1 MIGIRKKNG
10 STAAEAAG
18 GFVLA
23 LSAGYMLSDAQL
35 AGAVTFADISLAGAL
50 SLPTSAAVLTGS
62 LLRSIISENVGRN
75 IVKIAAMIM
84 ILIIKLFFDDREE
97 PKFCGIG
104 TALSVFL
111 AGVSVSVLIGEIWY
125 KLIFY
130 IVYGAI
136 SGYTAYSAAI
146 IISGLKKRSVIDL
159 TASGGCAY
167 SVVYAIAIS
176 VLCTAHVPLIDLGI
190 ITGTAVTLGGLHFYR
205 QTGGVVCGA
214 LTLCGA
220 FLASPETGLSILLLP
235 VAGLITGY
243 VKERRYVVSAVVF
256 VVTDVMLSV
265 FTGISQGEVS
275 SLINIVC
282 GAFVFTV
289 LAPFYSDRW
298 LITEGSESNALPE
311 LMNARMSFLSDS
323 IGNVRS
329 ESGRIAELL
338 LDKADAAG
346 DEEEISEQVCTH
358 CFKRLFCWKN
368 NYGTTKRGFRKLGEL
383 TEFSAETFPYELS
396 DCLHTDELIELY
408 KERSKQRATAKLLE
422 MRFSESRQLMFEQ
435 IKIMEEMI
443 SAAGERLDVRYS
455 SSVSCQVAEKLR
467 KFGIVHNNVIAYY
480 NSRNRL
486 LIELYFSYGD
496 CPRSFSR
503 ICDLISDELRIP
515 LGSSEAVS
523 SGKEVRVRLYEKP
536 EYSLEVY
543 GASMCAGGN
552 KDNGDTSM
560 VFGDGTGVSYVILSD
575 GMGSGRKA
583 AVESRLV
590 VRLFRKLIGSG
601 VNYISAIKMINSIMV
616 TKSQEESFA
625 TLDAVRIDLDS
636 GQLTVIKSGA
646 ASTLIKN
653 RDGFVRVA
661 APNFPIGIYPQSEI
675 YYRDCQFDEGDI
687 LIMFS
692 DGVSENEYMYVKELL
707 GKENDLKKIVD
718 EICVKSEIFNP
729 SPRSDDVTVIGV
741 RMCRSQFVNM

>member
-1 MIGIRKKNG
+1 MLGITKKIGG
-10 STAAEAAG
+10 TAAELAG

-23 LSAGYMLSDAQL
+23 LSAGYMLSDTQL
-35 AGAVTFADISLAGAL
+35 AGVASFADISLAGAL

-62 LLRSIISENVGRN
+62 LLRSIIGGSVGRN

-104 TALSVFL
+104 TALSVVL
-111 AGVSVSVLIGEIWY
+111 SGASVSVLIGEMWY
-125 KLIFY
+125 KLFFY
-130 IVYGAI
+130 IVYGVIA
-136 SGYTAYSAAI
+136 GYTAYSAAI
-146 IISGLKKRSVIDL
+146 IVSGLKRRSVIDL
-159 TASGGCAY
+159 TSAGGCAY
-167 SVVYAIAIS
+167 SVVYAIVIS
-176 VLCTAHVPLIDLGI
+176 VLCTAKVSLIDPGI
-190 ITGTAVTLGGLHFYR
+190 VAGTAVTLGGLYFYR
-205 QTGGVVCGA
+205 HTGGVVCGA
-214 LTLCGA
+214 LTVCGA
-220 FLASPETGLSILLLP
+220 FLASPETGMSIVLLP
-235 VAGLITGY
+235 VAGLLTGY
-243 VKERRYVVSAVVF
+243 LKKRRYSVAAVVF
-256 VVTDVMLSV
+256 VLIDLMLTV
-265 FTGISQGEVS
+265 FTGISQGEFMGI
-275 SLINIVC
+275 INIIC
-282 GAFVFTV
+282 GAFLFTV
-289 LAPFYSDRW
+289 LAPNYSDKW
-298 LITEGSESNALPE
+298 LITAAGETSALPE

-329 ESGRIAELL
+329 ESGRIAEVL
-338 LDKADAAG
+338 LDKADG
-346 DEEEISEQVCTH
+346 KSDEEEISEQVCTH

-396 DCLHTDELIELY
+396 DCLHTDELLELY
-408 KERSKQRATAKLLE
+408 EERSKQKVTAKLLE

-455 SSVSCQVAEKLR
+455 SSISSQVRDKLK
-467 KFGIVHNNVIAYY
+467 KFGIVHRNVIAYY
-480 NSRNRL
+480 NNRNRL
-486 LIELYFSYGD
+486 LVELYFAYGD

-503 ICDLISDELRIP
+503 ICDLISDELRVP
-515 LGSSEAVS
+515 LSSSEPVS
-523 SGKEVRVRLYEKP
+523 SGKEVRVRLFEKP

-552 KDNGDTSM
+552 KVNGDTSM

-583 AVESRLV
+583 AVQSKLV
-590 VRLFRKLIGSG
+590 VRLFRKLISSG
-601 VNYISAIKMINSIMV
+601 VKYDSAIKMINSIMV
-616 TKSQEESFA
+616 TKSQDESFA

-646 ASTLIKN
+646 ASTIIKK
-653 RDGFVRVA
+653 RDGVIRVA
-661 APNFPIGIYPQSEI
+661 APNFPIGIYAQSEI
-675 YYRDCQFDEGDI
+675 YYRDCQFDEGDV

-692 DGVSENEYMYVKELL
+692 DGVSENEYLYIKELL
-707 GKENDLKKIVD
+707 SEENDLKKIVD